1 MVSTL
6 KNFDEIDQKIAF
18 KHKIHIP
25 LKECEEKSKLE
36 RLSRESSR
44 SASKSHSAKST
55 HRNLIKEKFKVAE
68 LKAGACFIRTKIDT
82 EYQSCALKVKEQ
94 LAKTE
99 VARREKKDAQG
110 NDA

>member
-1 MVSTL
+1 MISTL

-44 SASKSHSAKST
+44 SASKSNSAKST
-55 HRNLIKEKFKVAE
+55 HKNLKKEKFKVAE

-82 EYQSCALKVKEQ
+82 EYQSDALKVEEQ
-94 LAKTE
+94 LVKIE
-99 VARREKKDAQG
+99 VARREKKDSQG